1 MKIVTYLSENIIRT
15 GIVKGEHI
23 ARIDDWIEAQPINDE
38 ALSRAHQSGSPPASS
53 GIMKLLQGGS
63 SMMQRLAQHA
73 AKLASAE
80 DHLDNVRLFAPVPRP
95 GKILGVGR
103 NYADHAKETGVDPFE
118 KPRIFAKLSSTV
130 CGPGAIVRRHADVS
144 KMDFEGELAV
154 VIGKV
159 AWQVPQEEA
168 LQYVA
173 GYTILDDVSAREL
186 QFDISPPQTTFAKSK
201 DGFTP
206 MGPWLVTV
214 DEIPDPQQLELTTWV
229 NDIQMQHSTTDLML
243 FPVAHLIAYLSRTL
257 TLEPGD
263 VIATGTPAGIGAF
276 RKPPQYLQ
284 PGDRVRIQI
293 SRIGTLEHGIG

>member
-38 ALSRAHQSGSPPASS
+38 ALSRAHQFGLPPASS

-73 AKLASAE
+73 AKLVSTE

-154 VIGKV
+154 VIGKA

-206 MGPWLVTV
+206 MGPWLVTA

-293 SRIGTLEHGIG
+293 SRIGTLEHSIG

>member
-1 MKIVTYLSENIIRT
+1 MKIVTYLSENAIRT
-15 GIVKGEHI
+15 GIVKGDRI
-23 ARIDDWIEAQPINDE
+23 ARIDDWIESQPIADD
-38 ALSRAHQSGSPPASS
+38 ALSSARQSGMPPATS
-53 GIMKLLQGGS
+53 GILRLLQGGP
-63 SMMQRLAQHA
+63 SMMQRLGQHVTN
-73 AKLASAE
+73 LVSAE
-80 DHLDNVRLFAPVPRP
+80 DHLDAVHLFAPVPRP

-118 KPRIFAKLSSTV
+118 KPRIFGKLSSTV
-130 CGPGAIVRRHADVS
+130 CGPGTIVRRHADVG

-154 VIGKV
+154 VIGKT
-159 AWQVPQEEA
+159 AWQVTQDDA
-168 LQYVA
+168 LRYVA

-206 MGPWLVTV
+206 MGPWLVTA
-214 DEIPDPQQLELTTWV
+214 DEIPDPQLLELTTWV

-243 FPVAHLIAYLSRTL
+243 FPVANLIAFLSRTL

-293 SRIGTLEHGIG
+293 SRIGILEHSIG